1 MEILLVE
8 DTPADAELAQIALRR
23 CAYAGAVTH
32 LPDGERAIAWL
43 ERRDSGVDGEAATLP
58 RLVLLDLKMPR
69 VDGHALLGH
78 VKGSARLRRLPLVVF
93 TSSREERDI
102 ARAYELGANSY
113 IVKPVEFGEY
123 CAALAEVVRYW
134 AQRSE
139 QPSYAVVPA
148 IPA

>member
-23 CAYAGAVTH
+23 CAYAGALTH
-32 LPDGERAIAWL
+32 LPDGERAIEWL

-69 VDGHALLGH
+69 VDGHEVLRH
-78 VKGSARLRRLPLVVF
+78 VKGSPRLKRLPVVVF

-113 IVKPVEFGEY
+113 VVKPVEFGAY
-123 CAALAEVVRYW
+123 CAAMAEVVKYW
-134 AQRSE
+134 GQCSE
-139 QPSYAVVPA
+139 QPSYAALAPG
-148 IPA
+148 

>member
-23 CAYAGAVTH
+23 CAYAGTLTH
-32 LPDGERAIAWL
+32 LPDGERAIEWL
-43 ERRDSGVDGEAATLP
+43 ERRDSGVGGEAATLP
-58 RLVLLDLKMPR
+58 HVVLLDLKMPR
-69 VDGHALLGH
+69 VDGHDVLRH
-78 VKGSARLRRLPLVVF
+78 VKGSARLKRLPVVVF

-113 IVKPVEFGEY
+113 VVKPVEFGAY
-123 CAALAEVVRYW
+123 CAAMAEIVKYW

-139 QPSYAVVPA
+139 RPPYAWLEPA
-148 IPA
+148 